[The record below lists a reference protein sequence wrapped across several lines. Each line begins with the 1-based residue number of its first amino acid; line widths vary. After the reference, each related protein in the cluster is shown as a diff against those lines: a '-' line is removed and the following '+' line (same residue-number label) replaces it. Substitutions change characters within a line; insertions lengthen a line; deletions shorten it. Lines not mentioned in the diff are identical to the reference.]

1 MAQRTPILRY
11 HTLPFYP
18 DLALYTWFFQIT
30 GPRPALCDSDQV
42 SGPGRVQS
50 IYSVWVSTQ
59 AGSQREF
66 SRCGWGKATWELAQL
81 MGGSVLGLCCHNN
94 TESAVG
100 GLRPNRDFQSWGKDP
115 ASGKYPWYVNITEK
129 SVNVFFKF
137 QGHGVAGQRMEE
149 GERKKS
155 KALKKLEIVTE
166 KIHQKNSKQTE
177 PKK

>member
-1 MAQRTPILRY
+1 
-11 HTLPFYP
+11 
-18 DLALYTWFFQIT
+18 
-30 GPRPALCDSDQV
+30 
-42 SGPGRVQS
+42 
-50 IYSVWVSTQ
+50 
-59 AGSQREF
+59 
-66 SRCGWGKATWELAQL
+66 